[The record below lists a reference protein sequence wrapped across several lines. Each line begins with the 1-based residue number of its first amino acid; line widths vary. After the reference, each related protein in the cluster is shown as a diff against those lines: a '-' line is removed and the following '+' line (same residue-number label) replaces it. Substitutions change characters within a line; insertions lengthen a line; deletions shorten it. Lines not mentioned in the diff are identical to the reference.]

1 MVAEK
6 HLLTAATFCYVCA
19 EGLSATRLKMY
30 HDGAVWVSR
39 VRRVNGIQYL
49 RLRHE
54 QRGYTVMHESSGGYL
69 PRALREMGGILW

>member
-1 MVAEK
+1 MVTEK
-6 HLLTAATFCYVCA
+6 HILTSVTFCYVCSEWTIA
-19 EGLSATRLKMY
+19 IPVKVY

-54 QRGYTVMHESSGGYL
+54 QRGYTVMHESSGGSL